1 MADPIQKLK
10 NDIALN
16 NAVIFIGR
24 GVSIYTTNGEQRV
37 CDWKGLLKHGLQQCY
52 RSGWMSDEEFVC
64 FDTQFDSD
72 IAKIDDCLLAADQ
85 IKAYFQMKR
94 DEINDDLYKT
104 WLRET
109 VGNLSA
115 KRLELIKSIEE
126 LECPILTTNYDL
138 LLEDV
143 LGKKPLT
150 WNEYYTNGIDDSL
163 EHFKDY
169 ILHVYGHFKDTDS
182 IIFSSHDYYQ
192 LLKNESNQSRLK
204 ELMKTKTLLFIGY
217 DGEISDP
224 TFSNLLKWIFFV
236 TDNKPSSMYK
246 LVKSNKYHMF
256 HQIPNILF
264 SENIKEVQYGNNAED
279 LLQFLKSLK
288 SFTSLI
294 RESLSLI
301 DKKEFVRK
309 KYLNYLINEYAHVSI
324 FGYSN
329 TNMSLPLESVYV
341 ELKFD
346 PTHPSIRAMKMLEIT
361 EEFKRKLFS
370 PGFFNEHERQQLNRA
385 IIEKN
390 AFNSETQ
397 CSDFMID
404 QWLNVLLNNKNIFT
418 DNQATA
424 IKTKVNGL
432 KQSILEQNDFKEAR
446 QYRIQQAYNEFKHFI
461 VLGHPGS
468 GKTTLSKWLIINMA
482 KQCLGEKNMLFDHIY
497 SRKEKIPI
505 LIPIWKYVDQVKENH
520 NEKKST
526 LLQFI
531 YGNSTF
537 DSTFF
542 NNDERMELSFLMK
555 QSLVEG
561 NILVIFEGLDE
572 VPVHVDRSDLIKEIN
587 TLLERGIDYDLMH
600 DKLTYS
606 VYEQKEIYNTRD
618 PTSGN
623 RFIITSRIEGNYF
636 EDINFFIPRLTIED
650 MSNDALKLFCSSY
663 MKCINEIS
671 VKAGRLAKESN
682 IDQLH
687 NDITQ
692 SKDIFHLAIN
702 PQLASVIAAVY
713 NQCDGQL
720 PEKRID
726 LYEKAIEK
734 MIERLVTL
742 YINSSTNYLG
752 KELGLNATM
761 FWSILQEIAEYLHS
775 KVEGLSENMLKE
787 IIRKCLL
794 DYQKKS
800 SGSLETKIDELI
812 LKLVD
817 IFKYQA
823 GVLNEFGHN
832 SFRFIHRTFQEYL
845 AAKSIIIRYGSEQS
859 EDMIYHNIHNKIDI
873 PNWRVPLSMTFGILS
888 KSAEHSLLFSN
899 IIRRLLKDEKA
910 LSNMQSSTLLVP
922 FVIIDSLNDMQFSFK
937 DTEHELI
944 RKLADMLLS
953 DYENMS
959 GFSRLKEHQ
968 EMIQS
973 YFLKLKRKY
982 DNTMTDWFIE
992 KINHEDDVA
1001 ACANIIYHLKWYN
1014 RKFHEIFLKNLH
1026 NDSRIWNW
1034 PIDSILRF
1042 YSNEIKDEAVLT
1054 QLKFK
1059 NTINK
1064 NPEIIK
1070 IIINSK
1076 AWLPLITALYGGY
1089 KNYKTQ
1095 SSISEYYEIAQ
1106 FLELSSIERAPF
1118 TFYYQEIWDRDDA
1131 AYSMAVYLDTK
1142 VTKKLWTEKPIFD
1155 KNDIYKESFLTN
1167 KILELL
1173 QEEKSTTE
1181 LIEDLR
1187 KQINNQK
1194 LSRSE
1199 KVEVSIAL
1207 IVLGDFNFINALI
1220 EEGEEIFIK
1229 SFRNRIEQLID
1240 ILKDPIAR
1248 WSLNISEYLLKIYN
1262 SMKANPL
1269 LYDINF
1275 LHYCRIYLSIIANS
1289 GGLPIDTRIL
1299 AEAVDN
1305 VEDKYSLYAEYFAF
1319 QIAGTAHSFQYQVA
1333 VLCDKCISSTEPDL
1347 IIHSFLK
1354 ISDTI
1359 QIYRPVRG
1367 YPWVTDIFTFKLNN
1381 DDDDIPIAMF
1391 NCLENINTNIA
1402 YLVDTISETFR
1413 KKEYF
1418 NKNPELIPL
1427 VVLLHFG
1434 IISKDSDRFGIYK
1447 NLLPELA
1454 EQSDVKEFLFERI
1467 QSMCNPYYKS
1477 RALYQ
1482 LAEFYDK
1489 KSYELLNESFILTK
1503 NIQKPTL
1510 KFQVL
1515 EKIFSIVH
1523 YKEVDRTLFIQN
1535 ILDELILTFDNID
1548 GFHNRIIASIR
1559 LSFYGSGEFRKKYLA
1574 IALETLDRMDE
1585 DNEKI
1590 KLIIK
1595 LKPLI
1600 SIYDDLLIKL
1610 NEMIA
1615 TLKNKMHNYFV
1626 NSYYGRILFTEALHI
1641 PKSNLNLDIS
1651 QNLENED
1658 DNKEIVD
1665 LPNYTELQSLFLL
1678 IAQLNDTKLVIDQ
1691 TESTDHLWI
1700 HLLKDTDN
1708 QSNIDKILTIGLHDG
1723 IFLTP
1728 QVAIIVDELIEKGKE
1743 DHISMLFPYI
1753 IKPSNEVLPVV
1764 QRWFTQYNNNQIKNL
1779 AALLLTEA
1787 KHVFESAIDTIIDL
1801 LKSDNDQMRYRA
1813 QRIFQH
1819 PERDV
1824 KEPSKRLSVLGE
1836 KTMMKILE
1844 HALAKEHLPRVRAYF
1859 STFFY
1864 DLLWDDPIVFHNLCQ
1879 NINQLQERNSVSE
1892 RRIQFLDRIYFI
1904 NDHTWN
1910 SIMQTLESS
1919 LRPLYIEKLLHSTM
1933 NLARRSQITEDDWI
1947 KFARLLSVTDTCQ
1960 FQEHV
1965 YFSHTD
1971 MELIQLILDEV
1982 SASTTITDET
1992 YFKHLE
1998 SILITETT
2006 VRVEHISQQ
2015 SYDQIKHLGRCNF
2028 TVSNDANRTILNLLS
2043 NFSINIVRMEN
2054 LIQWLI
2060 LKMISFNDVNDTI
2073 FELIL
2078 CETLLSLVSACVQKE
2093 DYLYRKITNSSS
2105 FNKIQMIQLLEKM
2118 LNYHPYFPARG
2129 SAFILLSAMEQPD
2142 HKVIINAMNTLFDE
2156 NLVKEYSMIGVPL
2169 IRLSPNE
2176 FIDDLMVYLKSE
2188 SAIKV
2193 YEILKILTEFALNE
2207 KLDTN
2212 GKSKI
2217 MNYLANEIS
2226 QSKSKKLVNY
2236 YYIDIK
2242 IPFTTTLEHEYY
2254 KAWIKI
2260 QGLSGKAQY
2269 SITMEESNK

>member
-16 NAVIFIGR
+16 NVVIFIGS
-24 GVSIYTTNGEQRV
+24 GVSIYTANDEQKV
-37 CDWKGLLKHGLQQCY
+37 SDWKGLLKHGLQQCY
-52 RSGWMSDEEFVC
+52 RSGWMSDEEFED
-64 FDTQFDSD
+64 FDTKFNSST
-72 IAKIDDCLLAADQ
+72 AEVDDYLLAADQ
-85 IKAYFQMKR
+85 IKAYFQMENDK
-94 DEINDDLYKT
+94 INNDLYKT
-104 WLRET
+104 LLRET

-115 KRLELIKSIEE
+115 KRLDLVKSIGE
-126 LECPILTTNYDL
+126 LGCLILTTNYDS

-143 LGKKPLT
+143 LGKKSLR
-150 WNEYYTNGIDDSL
+150 WNEYYSNGIDDSL
-163 EHFKDY
+163 ENLKDY
-169 ILHVYGHFKDTDS
+169 ILHVYGHFEDIDS
-182 IIFSSHDYYQ
+182 IIFSSHDYYR
-192 LLKNESNQSRLK
+192 LFENESRQSKLR
-204 ELMKTKTLLFIGY
+204 EIMETKTLLFIGY
-217 DGEISDP
+217 DVGIFDLNFYS
-224 TFSNLLKWIFFV
+224 LLKWISFV
-236 TDNKPSSMYK
+236 TDDKPSSMYK
-246 LVKSNKYHMF
+246 LVKSNKYNMF
-256 HQIPNILF
+256 HQISDTSFL
-264 SENIKEVQYGNNAED
+264 ENIKEVPYGNNAED
-279 LLQFLKSLK
+279 LLEFLKNLK
-288 SFTSLI
+288 SFTPLI
-294 RESLSLI
+294 RENLLLTE
-301 DKKEFVRK
+301 KKEFVRK

-390 AFNSETQ
+390 AFNSEMY
-397 CSDFMID
+397 CRDFMID
-404 QWLNVLLNNKNIFT
+404 QWLNVLLSNKNIFT
-418 DNQATA
+418 DNETNA
-424 IKTKVNGL
+424 IKTKVNRL
-432 KQSILEQNDFKEAR
+432 KRNILEQNNFKEAR
-446 QYRIQQAYNEFKHFI
+446 QYQIQQAYNDLKHFI

-468 GKTTLSKWLIINMA
+468 GKTTLSKWLVINMA
-482 KQCLGEKNMLFDHIY
+482 KQCLGKKNMLFDHIY

-505 LIPIWKYVDQVKENH
+505 LIPIWKYVDQIKENH
-520 NEKKST
+520 NENKST

-531 YGNSTF
+531 YENPTF
-537 DSTFF
+537 DSKFF
-542 NNDERMELSFLMK
+542 NNEERIELSFLMK
-555 QSLVEG
+555 ESLVEG
-561 NILVIFEGLDE
+561 NVLVIFEGLDE
-572 VPVHVDRSDLIKEIN
+572 VPIHVDRSDLIKEIN
-587 TLLERGIDYDLMH
+587 TLLERGIDYDVIH
-600 DKLTYS
+600 NKLIYS
-606 VYEQKEIYNTRD
+606 IYEQKEIHNTRD
-618 PTSGN
+618 PTIGN

-671 VKAGRLAKESN
+671 IKAGRIMKQN
-682 IDQLH
+682 DTDQLY
-687 NDITQ
+687 NDITEN
-692 SKDIFHLAIN
+692 KDIFHLAIN

-713 NQCDGQL
+713 NQCEGQL

-734 MIERLVTL
+734 MIERLITL
-742 YINSSTNYLG
+742 YIDSSTNYLG
-752 KELGLNATM
+752 KEFGLNATM
-761 FWSILQEIAEYLHS
+761 IWSILQEIAEYLHS
-775 KVEGLSENMLKE
+775 KVEGLSEKMLKE

-794 DYQKKS
+794 DYQKQS
-800 SGSLETKIDELI
+800 SKSLETKIDKLI
-812 LKLVD
+812 SNLVD

-823 GVLNEFGHN
+823 GILNEFGHN

-845 AAKSIIIRYGSEQS
+845 AAKSIIIHNGIEQS
-859 EDMIYHNIHNKIDI
+859 EDMIYHNIHNKIGI

-888 KSAEHSLLFSN
+888 KSIEYSLLFNN
-899 IIRRLLKDEKA
+899 IIKRLLKDEKTS
-910 LSNMQSSTLLVP
+910 SNMQSSILLVP
-922 FVIIDSLNDMQFSFK
+922 FVIIDSLNDMHFSAK

-944 RKLADMLLS
+944 RKLADMLLF

-968 EMIQS
+968 ELIQS

-982 DNTMTDWFIE
+982 DNIMAEWFIE
-992 KINHEDDVA
+992 KLNHEDDVA
-1001 ACANIIYHLKWYN
+1001 PCANIIYQLKWYN
-1014 RKFHEIFLKNLH
+1014 PKFHEIFLKNLH
-1026 NDSRIWNW
+1026 NDSIIWNW

-1042 YSNEIKDEAVLT
+1042 YSNEIKDEVVLT

-1059 NTINK
+1059 ITINK
-1064 NPEIIK
+1064 NPEMIK
-1070 IIINSK
+1070 FIVNSN
-1076 AWLPLITALYGGY
+1076 AWLPLIIALYGGY
-1089 KNYKTQ
+1089 KNYKTP

-1106 FLELSSIERAPF
+1106 FLDLSSIERAPF

-1142 VTKKLWTEKPIFD
+1142 IKKERWTEKPIFD
-1155 KNDIYKESFLTN
+1155 KYDIYKESFLTN

-1173 QEEKSTTE
+1173 HEGKSTIE
-1181 LIEDLR
+1181 LIEDLH
-1187 KQINNQK
+1187 KQINSQK
-1194 LSRSE
+1194 LSKSE
-1199 KVEVSIAL
+1199 KVEISIAL
-1207 IVLGDFNFINALI
+1207 IALGDFDFINVLI
-1220 EEGEEIFIK
+1220 AEEEETFIK
-1229 SFRNRIEQLID
+1229 NFRNRIEQLID

-1248 WSLNISEYLLKIYN
+1248 WSSHISKYLLEIYN
-1262 SMKANPL
+1262 GMKANQL
-1269 LYDINF
+1269 LHDINF
-1275 LHYCRIYLSIIANS
+1275 LHYCRIYLSILANS
-1289 GGLPIDTRIL
+1289 GALPIDTRIL

-1305 VEDKYSLYAEYFAF
+1305 IEDKYSLYAEYFAF
-1319 QIAGTAHSFQYQVA
+1319 QIAGMANNFQYQVA
-1333 VLCDKCISSTEPDL
+1333 VLCDQCISSSEPDQ
-1347 IIHSFLK
+1347 IIKSFLK

-1381 DDDDIPIAMF
+1381 DDDANVDIPIALF

-1402 YLVDTISETFR
+1402 YLVDTVSETFR

-1418 NKNPELIPL
+1418 KKNSELIPL

-1434 IISKDSDRFGIYK
+1434 IISKDSDRLRIYK

-1454 EQSDVKEFLFERI
+1454 EQYDVKEFLFERI

-1482 LAEFYDK
+1482 LAEFYDE

-1503 NIQKPTL
+1503 NIQEPTL

-1515 EKIFSIVH
+1515 EKIFSITH
-1523 YKEVDRTLFIQN
+1523 YKEVDRKLFIQK
-1535 ILDELILTFDNID
+1535 IVDELILTFENID
-1548 GFHNRIIASIR
+1548 DLYNRIIASIR
-1559 LSFYGSGEFRKKYLA
+1559 LSFYGSGEFRKKYLTIA
-1574 IALETLDRMDE
+1574 IETLDRMNE
-1585 DNEKI
+1585 DNDKI
-1590 KLIIK
+1590 KLITK
-1595 LKPLI
+1595 LKSLI
-1600 SIYDDLLIKL
+1600 NIYDDLLIKL
-1610 NEMIA
+1610 NGMIE
-1615 TLKNKMHNYFV
+1615 TLKNKMYNYFV
-1626 NSYYGRILFTEALHI
+1626 NSYYGRILFTETLQVS
-1641 PKSNLNLDIS
+1641 KSNV
-1651 QNLENED
+1651 NLENEN

-1665 LPNYTELQSLFLL
+1665 LSNYAELQSLFVLV
-1678 IAQLNDTKLVIDQ
+1678 AQLNDTKLIMDK
-1691 TESTDHLWI
+1691 TESTDQLWI
-1700 HLLKDTDN
+1700 HLFKDTDN
-1708 QSNIDKILTIGLHDG
+1708 QSNIEKILTIGLHDG

-1728 QVAIIVDELIEKGKE
+1728 QVAIIIDELIEKGKE
-1743 DHISMLFPYI
+1743 NHISMLFPYI

-1764 QRWFTQYNNNQIKNL
+1764 QRWFTQYNNNNNQIKNL
-1779 AALLLTEA
+1779 AALLLAEA
-1787 KHVFESAIDTIIDL
+1787 RHVFESVIDTIIDL

-1844 HALAKEHLPRVRAYF
+1844 HALVKEHLPRVRAYF

-1864 DLLWDDPIVFHNLCQ
+1864 DLLWDDPVVFHNLSQ
-1879 NINQLQERNSVSE
+1879 NMNQLQERNSVSE

-1904 NDHTWN
+1904 NNHTWN

-1919 LRPLYIEKLLHSTM
+1919 LYPLYIEKLLHSTM
-1933 NLARRSQITEDDWI
+1933 HLARRSQIIEDDWI
-1947 KFARLLSVTDTCQ
+1947 KFARLLAVSDTCQ

-1971 MELIQLILDEV
+1971 MELIQVILDEV

-1992 YFKHLE
+1992 YFENLE
-1998 SILITETT
+1998 SILIIQTT
-2006 VRVEHISQQ
+2006 IKVEDLSRQN
-2015 SYDQIKHLGRCNF
+2015 YDQIQHIGRCNF
-2028 TVSNDANRTILNLLS
+2028 TVSNDVNKTILNLLS
-2043 NFSINIVRMEN
+2043 NFSINIVLMEN

-2060 LKMISFNDVNDTI
+2060 LKMISFNGFDDTI

-2093 DYLYRKITNSSS
+2093 DYLYRKITNSPN
-2105 FNKIQMIQLLEKM
+2105 FNKVQMIQLLEKM

-2129 SAFILLSAMEQPD
+2129 NAFILLSAMEQFD

-2156 NLVKEYSMIGVPL
+2156 NLVKEYSVIGVPL
-2169 IRLSPNE
+2169 IRLSSDE
-2176 FIDDLMVYLKSE
+2176 LIDDLMVYLKSE

-2207 KLDTN
+2207 KIDMN
-2212 GKSKI
+2212 SKSKI
-2217 MNYLANEIS
+2217 MNYLTNEIV
-2226 QSKSKKLVNY
+2226 QLKSKKLVNY
-2236 YYIDIK
+2236 YYTDIK

-2269 SITMEESNK
+2269 SINIKESNK